1 MPHRLRLMSIT
12 SDSLVID
19 PQLQN
24 AMVEHGQG
32 RLIKGLSHIKPHL
45 SSYKKVLDRLV
56 SLAGTEIQV
65 AVLFEFT
72 PHKKIQSIPNGTCAF
87 QRPKF
92 SHGVA
97 FGTWQNIT
105 AKNLDFA
112 RSVTRE
118 LASIVAVGQQ
128 EQLGDIKQGYGNYGT
143 WVY

>member
-1 MPHRLRLMSIT
+1 MSIT

-45 SSYKKVLDRLV
+45 ASYKKVLDRLV
-56 SLAGTEIQV
+56 SLAGTEIQA
-65 AVLFEFT
+65 AVLLEFT

-87 QRPKF
+87 QRPTF
-92 SHGVA
+92 AHGVA
-97 FGTWQNIT
+97 VGTWKNIT

-143 WVY
+143 WIY